1 MTYLRLTPESAQQLP
16 ASIARPAYD
25 RSAIKTG
32 VVHLGIGNFHR
43 AHQAA
48 YFDRALSLSD
58 NRWGIIG
65 ASLRSPDVS
74 NRMAP
79 QSCLY
84 TLTETDTHSATTRLM
99 APIRDVIV
107 ASEEGTRLTAAL
119 ASPDVH
125 ICTLTLTEKGYVTGP
140 GSAADL
146 IVAGLARRREAG
158 LMPFTFISC
167 DNLSENGAV
176 TQRAVLTV
184 AQDRDPSLH
193 DWIARYGAFPN
204 SMVDRIVPAPTAA
217 DIAELVAQTGVE
229 DHAMVK
235 TERFSQWVIEDR
247 FCSAR
252 PDFATLGVDLVRDV
266 APWETAKLR
275 LLNGAHS
282 MLAYLGALAGH
293 KYVHQVIALPQYQA
307 LIDQLWDEI
316 EATLPQTP
324 GLDIPAYRARLL
336 DRFANAALQHRTA
349 QIAIDGSQKLPQRL
363 VAPLRERLARG
374 LESPALT
381 LAIAAWMRWQLG
393 RDDAGNAI
401 KVEDPM
407 APQISALLSTV
418 RDPADIVSTLLGIE
432 PIFGT
437 ELGKHAKLNAQL
449 SQMLH
454 HLICCDHTFFND
466 LSNLA

>member
-1 MTYLRLTPESAQQLP
+1 MMFPRLTASSSKQFPESIIRPSYDP
-16 ASIARPAYD
+16 A
-25 RSAIKTG
+25 AIKAG
-32 VVHLGIGNFHR
+32 VVHLGVGSFHR
-43 AHQAA
+43 AHQAVT
-48 YFDRALSLSD
+48 FDNALNQGD
-58 NRWGIIG
+58 NRWGIVG
-65 ASLRSPDVS
+65 ASLRSADVRD
-74 NRMAP
+74 RMAP
-79 QSCLY
+79 QSFLY

-107 ASEEGTRLTAAL
+107 ASEEAARLTAAL

-125 ICTLTLTEKGYVTGP
+125 MCTLTLTEKGYVTGP
-140 GSAADL
+140 GSAADF
-146 IVAGLARRREAG
+146 IVAGLARRRDAG
-158 LMPFTFISC
+158 LMPFTVISC
-167 DNLSENGAV
+167 DNLSQNGAV
-176 TQRAVLTV
+176 IQRAVLTV
-184 AQDRDPSLH
+184 AQDQDPSLH

-217 DIAELVAQTGVE
+217 DIAELAAQTGIE

-252 PDFATLGVDLVRDV
+252 PDFATLGVDLVGNV

-307 LIDQLWDEI
+307 LIDQLWDEV
-316 EATLPQTP
+316 ETTLPQTR

-349 QIAIDGSQKLPQRL
+349 QIAMDGSQKLPQRI

-374 LESPALT
+374 LESPVLT

-407 APQISALLSTV
+407 GPQISALLSTV
-418 RDPADIVSTLLGIE
+418 RDPADIVSTLLEIE
-432 PIFGT
+432 PIFGS
-437 ELGKHAKLNAQL
+437 ELGKHTKLNAQL
-449 SQMLH
+449 GQMLH